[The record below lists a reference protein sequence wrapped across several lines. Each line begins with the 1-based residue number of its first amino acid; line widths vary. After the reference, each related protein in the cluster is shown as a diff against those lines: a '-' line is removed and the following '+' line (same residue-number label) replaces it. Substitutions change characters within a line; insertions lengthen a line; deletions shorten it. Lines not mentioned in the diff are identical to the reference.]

1 MCRSNLITLCP
12 AVPIVNDLLS
22 ASLYD
27 TVSDIVEKLVQLG
40 SSFQSGFRVLKMV
53 LYEHSLRHICISY
66 PALAPLCQLSMICY
80 LAVFINFTAALLG
93 SMEAV
98 VDGLTS

>member
-53 LYEHSLRHICISY
+53 LYEHILKHLHILSRSRPAVLIVTDLLSGSLY
-66 PALAPLCQLSMICY
+66 QLYCSPPRQYGGCC
-80 LAVFINFTAALLG
+80 
-93 SMEAV
+93 
-98 VDGLTS
+98 